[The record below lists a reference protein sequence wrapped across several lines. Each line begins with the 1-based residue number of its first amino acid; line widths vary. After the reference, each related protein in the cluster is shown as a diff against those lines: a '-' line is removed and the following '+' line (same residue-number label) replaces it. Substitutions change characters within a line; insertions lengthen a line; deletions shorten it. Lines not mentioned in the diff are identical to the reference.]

1 VELADDRSSL
11 AEASSSTARLSLRG
25 FWWTLAV
32 LNIGLAAAGWIY
44 ATHYSVSAR
53 IAVPVVSAFL
63 LQASLF
69 LVPIFPAA
77 RLRVEARFLPARL
90 ALVLTAASLLP
101 FLIYSL
107 PTGVFAWPA
116 FLKLAAYC
124 GAVAFLFVVAP
135 ARGGKLT
142 WQDALALTLL
152 AVPMLGGVTF
162 LREIYISPVPE
173 IEPRFDRALGKL
185 MLFPLGAM
193 AFLSLRQLPGV
204 DLRPAPSLEDLRIG
218 LKNYLL
224 FLPVGAP
231 LAIGIGFASW
241 SPRPWDGWTYPI
253 ELAGHMLGAYLA
265 IALPEELAFR
275 GIAQNLLGG
284 LLRKPLAAQL
294 IASLLFGLV
303 HLPSGGFPNWRY
315 ALIAALLGWFCGRA
329 YAQNRSVVPAM
340 VTHTLIVLT
349 LRYAFQR

>member
-1 VELADDRSSL
+1 VP
-11 AEASSSTARLSLRG
+11 SSSARLSLGG

-32 LNIGLAAAGWIY
+32 LHSGLVAAGWVY
-44 ATHYSVSAR
+44 ATSYGVPAR
-53 IAVPVVSAFL
+53 IAVPVVIAFL

-69 LVPIFPAA
+69 LVPIFP
-77 RLRVEARFLPARL
+77 EARHRLEASFRLARL
-90 ALVLTAASLLP
+90 ALILTAASLLP
-101 FLIYSL
+101 FLTYSL

-116 FLKLAAYC
+116 FVKLAAYC
-124 GAVAFLFVVAP
+124 SAVAFLFVLAP

-152 AVPMLGGVTF
+152 ALPMLGGVTF
-162 LREIYISPVPE
+162 LREIYISPIPA

-185 MLFPLGAM
+185 MLFPLGAL

-204 DLRPAPSLEDLRIG
+204 DLHPAPSLEDMKIG

-231 LAIGIGFASW
+231 LAMAIGFASW

-284 LLRKPLAAQL
+284 LLKKPLVSQL

-315 ALIAALLGWFCGRA
+315 GLVAGLMGWFCGSA

-340 VTHTLIVLT
+340 VTHTLIVVT

>member
-1 VELADDRSSL
+1 
-11 AEASSSTARLSLRG
+11 
-25 FWWTLAV
+25 LAV
-32 LNIGLAAAGWIY
+32 LNTGLVAAGWIY
-44 ATHYSVSAR
+44 ASRYGVSAH
-53 IAVPVVSAFL
+53 IAIPVVAAFL

-77 RLRVEARFLPARL
+77 RHGVEASFRPARL

-116 FLKLAAYC
+116 FAKLTAYC
-124 GAVAFLFVVAP
+124 SVVAFLFVVAP

-152 AVPMLGGVTF
+152 AWPMLGGVTF

-204 DLRPAPSLEDLRIG
+204 DLRPMPSLEDLKIG

-224 FLPVGAP
+224 FLPIGAP

-241 SPRPWDGWTYPI
+241 APRPWDGWTYPI
-253 ELAGHMLGAYLA
+253 VMAGHMLGAYLA

-275 GIAQNLLGG
+275 GITQNLLDG
-284 LLRKPLAAQL
+284 LLRRPLVAQL

-315 ALIAALLGWFCGRA
+315 ALIASVLGWFCGRS
-329 YAQNRSVVPAM
+329 YAQNRSVMPAM
-340 VTHTLIVLT
+340 VTHALIVVT
-349 LRYAFQR
+349 LRFAFQR